1 MNFDED
7 FIKVKT
13 EPGVDNPG
21 EYIQHNFKLEED
33 EEDYENLFGSDDE
46 DEKNMTVTESVISKP
61 VFKSTVGSKKLRLA
75 LRNIHKKKK
84 KQNNKTQ
91 VDVKKQKEKQLFLSR
106 LRRVLEGEKFKIN
119 NQYEQLNIFQKSIF
133 DSEYKKTT
141 QNKQTII
148 MNNVDND
155 EDENSIFGSF
165 NTQESI
171 EQQIETAKIIGIV
184 SPQLIENILNL
195 QKQLDERQKIL
206 SDVFNLTTQ
215 YMDRELAKTKKNIL
229 NAETINKNNSL
240 FVEDVLR
247 FINHYIIDAQVRQ
260 EMYISSRNTQQDL
273 YKQENLDNELNTTLF
288 RNYRNINNSIINKN
302 NDINKEQELK
312 KLINLRQKKKYIV
325 NPNTF

>member
-141 QNKQTII
+141 GVMI
-148 MNNVDND
+148 
-155 EDENSIFGSF
+155 
-165 NTQESI
+165 
-171 EQQIETAKIIGIV
+171 
-184 SPQLIENILNL
+184 P
-195 QKQLDERQKIL
+195 R
-206 SDVFNLTTQ
+206 
-215 YMDRELAKTKKNIL
+215 
-229 NAETINKNNSL
+229 
-240 FVEDVLR
+240 
-247 FINHYIIDAQVRQ
+247 YIKV
-260 EMYISSRNTQQDL
+260 
-273 YKQENLDNELNTTLF
+273 
-288 RNYRNINNSIINKN
+288 
-302 NDINKEQELK
+302 
-312 KLINLRQKKKYIV
+312 
-325 NPNTF
+325 